1 VNNWNVTKNELPYFI
16 TDLCQLHSVSSSFIC
31 CRFFD
36 CAAFIHDDML
46 EGVVRLAR
54 MMLHY
59 KYPKYLEDGFDA
71 LTSCPPVIYS
81 SVASPLGVVQ
91 HICRQVRTKII

>member
-1 VNNWNVTKNELPYFI
+1 
-16 TDLCQLHSVSSSFIC
+16 
-31 CRFFD
+31 
-36 CAAFIHDDML
+36 ML
-46 EGVVRLAR
+46 EGVVRLTR

-71 LTSCPPVIYS
+71 LTSRPPVIYS

-91 HICRQVRTKII
+91 HICRQVSTKMSGILGVERLCSYERSN

>member
-1 VNNWNVTKNELPYFI
+1 
-16 TDLCQLHSVSSSFIC
+16 
-31 CRFFD
+31 
-36 CAAFIHDDML
+36 ML
-46 EGVVRLAR
+46 EGVVRLTR

-71 LTSCPPVIYS
+71 LTSRPPVIYS

-91 HICRQVRTKII
+91 HICRQVITKMRLEVISECN

>member
-1 VNNWNVTKNELPYFI
+1 
-16 TDLCQLHSVSSSFIC
+16 
-31 CRFFD
+31 
-36 CAAFIHDDML
+36 ML
-46 EGVVRLAR
+46 EGVVRLTR

-71 LTSCPPVIYS
+71 LTSHPPVIYS

-91 HICRQVRTKII
+91 HICRQVSIQLSTTRSGKGMLLMSPEMKTDLRQCIYATDWTLVLQ

>member
-1 VNNWNVTKNELPYFI
+1 VNAAENYLPSFL
-16 TDLCQLHSVSSSFIC
+16 TDLYQLLHSALSSFIC
-31 CRFFD
+31 FRFFD
-36 CAAFIHDDML
+36 CSAFIHDDML
-46 EGVVRLAR
+46 EGVVRLTR

-71 LTSCPPVIYS
+71 LTSHPPVIYS

-91 HICRQVRTKII
+91 HICRQVRQEMN